1 MEMVSIVL
9 ILGVKL
15 MHFPQMNPF
24 SRIISGTMTWGGWGA
39 QMSSYQMRDQIE
51 KYFALGITT
60 FDHADIYGG
69 YSTEA
74 EFGAAFAKSKVP
86 REKVQF
92 ITKCGIQMPCD
103 NRRLPVK
110 YYDYSKHHI
119 QKSVENSLNYLNTD
133 YIDVLLLHRP
143 SPLLRAEIVAE
154 TIQKLQKQGKIKYF
168 GVSNFLPSQITLLE
182 KEIKLSWNQIECSL
196 THEIHMFDGTLDFL
210 TAENIGAMV
219 WSPLGSYF
227 KKNNYQTARIKKCL
241 HSLCE
246 KYKCLEEQLLLAW
259 LLKHP
264 SKLYPIVGTTSLQRI
279 ENAVGALEI
288 KIELTDWFLL
298 LEASQGNEVP

>member
-1 MEMVSIVL
+1 
-9 ILGVKL
+9 
-15 MHFPQMNPF
+15 MNPF
-24 SRIISGTMTWGGWGA
+24 SRIISGTMTWGDWGA
-39 QMSSYQMRDQIE
+39 RMSSYQIQNQIE

-74 EFGAAFAKSKVP
+74 EFGAAFAKSNVP

-92 ITKCGIQMPCD
+92 ITKCGIQMPCET
-103 NRRLPVK
+103 RLLPVK
-110 YYDYSKHHI
+110 YYDYSEHHI

-133 YIDVLLLHRP
+133 YIDLLLLHRP
-143 SPLLRAEIVAE
+143 SPLLRVEIVAE

-168 GVSNFLPSQITLLE
+168 GVSNFMPSQITLLE
-182 KEIKLSWNQIECSL
+182 KEIKLSWNQIQCSL
-196 THEIHMFDGTLDFL
+196 THEIPMFDGTLDFL
-210 TAENIGAMV
+210 TARNIGAMA
-219 WSPLGSYF
+219 WSPLGFYF
-227 KKNNYQTARIKKCL
+227 KKSNHQTARIKKCL

-246 KYKCLEEQLLLAW
+246 KYNCLEEQLLLAW

-264 SKLYPIVGTTSLQRI
+264 SKLYPIVGTTSLKRI
-279 ENAVGALEI
+279 ENAIGALKI

-298 LEASQGNEVP
+298 LEASQGKEVP